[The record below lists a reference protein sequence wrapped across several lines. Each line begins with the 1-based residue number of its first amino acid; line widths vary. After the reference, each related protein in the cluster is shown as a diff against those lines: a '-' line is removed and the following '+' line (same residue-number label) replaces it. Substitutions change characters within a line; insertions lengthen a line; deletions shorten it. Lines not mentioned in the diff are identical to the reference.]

1 VTGPAEPSLSVRDL
15 VVRFAV
21 GRRVVHAVNGVSF
34 DVDRGE
40 SVGLAGESGSGKS
53 ATSLAVM
60 RLLPKPAGRIEA
72 GEIRFE
78 GNDLLRLPEPAM
90 RRLRGR
96 DISMVL
102 QDPQSALNP
111 VLTVGE
117 QIEEAIR
124 AHDDPGR
131 RAAARKA
138 EDLLRLVEI
147 PKPREQLER
156 YPHQFSGGMRQR
168 VMIAIALALQPKV
181 LIADEPTTA
190 LDVTVQAQ
198 VLELLRKLTAE
209 MGTAIVLITHDLGI
223 LAGMTSRISVMYAGF
238 VVEAAPTE
246 LLFAEPRHPYTVG
259 LLRSIPRRGA
269 RGRALT
275 PIEGNPPDLERPPVG
290 CPFAPR
296 CAWRVDACWREMPPL
311 VPHGAAAHLLACHN
325 PVQAGEAQ
333 AGRPLRTS
341 FRPAPPPMS
350 AELSSDGVAT

>member
-1 VTGPAEPSLSVRDL
+1 MSEPELAVRDL

-21 GRRVVHAVNGVSF
+21 GRRTVHAVNGVSF
-34 DVDRGE
+34 DVGRGE

-60 RLLPKPAGRIEA
+60 RLLPRPAGRIDA

-78 GNDLLRLPEPAM
+78 GTDLLGLSEAEM

-111 VLTVGE
+111 VLTIGE

-124 AHDDPGR
+124 AHETGH
-131 RAAARKA
+131 RAAVRKA
-138 EDLLRLVEI
+138 EELLRLVDI
-147 PKPREQLER
+147 PRPHEQLER
-156 YPHQFSGGMRQR
+156 YPHQLSGGMRQR
-168 VMIAIALALQPKV
+168 VMIAIALALHPKV

-198 VLELLRKLTAE
+198 VLELLKKLTAE
-209 MGTAIVLITHDLGI
+209 LGTAIVLITHDLGI

-246 LLFAEPRHPYTVG
+246 QLFAEPRHPYTVG
-259 LLRSIPRRGA
+259 LLRSIPRRGE
-269 RGRALT
+269 RGGALT

-296 CAWRVDACWREMPPL
+296 CAWRVEACWREMPPL
-311 VPHGAAAHLLACHN
+311 VAYDDPSHLLACHN

-341 FRPAPPPMS
+341 FRPAPPPT
-350 AELSSDGVAT
+350 EVQLSNDGIGHP

>member
-1 VTGPAEPSLSVRDL
+1 MSAEPELAVRDL

-21 GRRVVHAVNGVSF
+21 GRRTVHAVNGVSF
-34 DVDRGE
+34 DVERGE

-60 RLLPKPAGRIEA
+60 RLLPRPAGRIDA

-78 GNDLLRLPEPAM
+78 GTDLLGLSEADM
-90 RRLRGR
+90 RRLRGK

-102 QDPQSALNP
+102 QDPHSALNP
-111 VLTVGE
+111 VLTIGE

-124 AHDDPGR
+124 AHEDPGHR
-131 RAAARKA
+131 EATAKA
-138 EDLLRLVEI
+138 EELLRLVEI
-147 PKPREQLER
+147 PRPREQLER
-156 YPHQFSGGMRQR
+156 YPHQLSGGMRQR
-168 VMIAIALALQPKV
+168 VIVAIALALHPKV

-198 VLELLRKLTAE
+198 VLELLKKLTAE
-209 MGTAIVLITHDLGI
+209 LGTAIVLITHDLGI

-246 LLFAEPRHPYTVG
+246 RLFAEPRHPYTVG
-259 LLRSIPRRGA
+259 LLRSIPRRGE
-269 RGRALT
+269 RGGALT

-296 CAWRVDACWREMPPL
+296 CAWRVEACWREMPPL
-311 VPHGAAAHLLACHN
+311 VPHDDPSHLLACHN

-341 FRPAPPPMS
+341 FRPAPPPTEVQPS
-350 AELSSDGVAT
+350 KDGIGHP

>member
-1 VTGPAEPSLSVRDL
+1 MNGEPELAVRDL

-21 GRRVVHAVNGVSF
+21 GRRTVHAVNGVSF
-34 DVDRGE
+34 DVERGE

-60 RLLPKPAGRIEA
+60 RLLPKPAGRVES

-78 GNDLLRLPEPAM
+78 GTDLLDLPEADM

-111 VLTVGE
+111 VITIGE

-124 AHDDPGR
+124 AHDDSGR
-131 RAAARKA
+131 RAAVQKA
-138 EDLLRLVEI
+138 EELLRLVEI
-147 PKPREQLER
+147 PRPREQLER
-156 YPHQFSGGMRQR
+156 YPHQLSGGMRQR
-168 VMIAIALALQPKV
+168 VMIAIALALHPKV

-198 VLELLRKLTAE
+198 VLELLKKLTAE

-246 LLFAEPRHPYTVG
+246 RLFAEPRHPYTVG
-259 LLRSIPRRGA
+259 LLRSIPRRGE
-269 RGRALT
+269 RGGALT

-296 CAWRVDACWREMPPL
+296 CAWRVEVCWREMPPL
-311 VPHGAAAHLLACHN
+311 VPHEDPSHLLACHN
-325 PVQAGEAQ
+325 PVQTGEAQ

-341 FRPAPPPMS
+341 FRPAPPPTEV
-350 AELSSDGVAT
+350 ELSSDGAGRP